1 MSKKVDFL
9 YLSESDMM
17 KAGVLDMG
25 RCMASMEEM
34 FRLLQREDYRMGGQ
48 GNEHGMR
55 VLFPKSSEVEGMPL
69 HEPDRRFMIMPAY
82 LGGRFRKFGIKSYG
96 SNPRNKEEGLP
107 RSILMMSL
115 LDVDTGIPM
124 AYMSANLLSA
134 MRTAAVSGVAA
145 RHLSREGTETLA
157 VIGPGAMARYAMMAF
172 LEVRPQITTVK
183 IKGRSQKGI
192 RHFIEFCKEHF
203 PQIQHYQV
211 CSEIQE
217 ACEESDIIYFGTTN
231 AQVYEENPQIKEEW
245 IKKGALVISVSA
257 LLTEAKLLASPN
269 VKLVADHYR
278 MYEDWGEGRQR
289 PVQKH
294 VSTLLGMGF
303 YDAVCEGAIQREKIV
318 DMGEILNGQAHG
330 RDNDEEIIFFAEGGL
345 PVEDVA
351 WACDCYDAAREMQIG
366 TPLNLWDIP
375 AMQ

>member
-1 MSKKVDFL
+1 MSDRIEFL
-9 YLSESDMM
+9 YLSEPDMIR
-17 KAGVLDMG
+17 AGVLDMK
-25 RCMASMEEM
+25 RCMESMEEM
-34 FRLLQREDYRMGGQ
+34 FRLLQRGDYRMGGQ

-55 VLFPKSSEVEGMPL
+55 VLFPEHSDVEGMPI
-69 HEPDRRFMIMPAY
+69 HEPERRFMIMPAY

-96 SNPRNKEEGLP
+96 SNPRNREQELP

-115 LDVDTGIPM
+115 LDVDTGIPL

-145 RHLSREGTETLA
+145 RYLSREDVDTVA
-157 VIGPGAMARYAMMAF
+157 VIGPGAMARHAMQAF

-183 IKGRSQKGI
+183 IKGRSAEGVRQ
-192 RHFIEFCKEHF
+192 FIQFCKEKF

-211 CSEIQE
+211 CSQIQE
-217 ACEESDIIYFGTTN
+217 ACEGSDLIYFGTTN
-231 AQVYEENPQIKEEW
+231 AQVYEENPTIKEQW

-257 LLTEAKLLASPN
+257 LLTEKRLLASPH

-278 MYEDWGEGRQR
+278 MYEDWGEGRPR
-289 PVQKH
+289 PVQRH

-303 YDAVCEGAIQREKIV
+303 YDAVCEGDIPREKIV
-318 DMGEILNGQAHG
+318 DMGKILNGKARG
-330 RDNDEEIIFFAEGGL
+330 RESDEEIILFAEGGL

-351 WACDCYDAAREMQIG
+351 WACDCYNRARELQIG
-366 TPLNLWDIP
+366 TPLLLWDTP